1 MQMISQMAYDRTITV
16 FSPDGRLFQVEYA
29 REAVKRGTTA
39 IGIKATDGVVL
50 LVDKRVTSRLLEV
63 QSVEKIF
70 KIDEHIGAATSGLVA
85 DARALIDR
93 ARIEAQIARMT
104 YNEDIH
110 VEELSKKICDHMQSY
125 TQYGGARPYGT
136 ALLIAGVN
144 GDSIYLFEMDP
155 SGTLL
160 EYKATGIGAG
170 RNAVME
176 VFEAKYKED
185 MGIDEAVLLGLEA
198 LHKVVERE
206 SSAQTIDV
214 CVIKLKTRTFE
225 RMPPEYVYAKVQQ
238 VLEQH
243 GSDVKE
249 SKE

>member
-1 MQMISQMAYDRTITV
+1 MQVIPQMAYDRAITV

-39 IGIKATDGVVL
+39 IGIKATDGVAL

-70 KIDEHIGAATSGLVA
+70 KIDDHIGAATSGLVA

-93 ARIEAQIARMT
+93 ARIEAQINRMA
-104 YNEDIH
+104 YNEDID
-110 VEELSKKICDHMQSY
+110 VGTLSKKICDHMQTY
-125 TQYGGARPYGT
+125 TQYGGVRPYGT

-144 GDSIYLFEMDP
+144 DDSVRLFETDP

-160 EYKATGIGAG
+160 EYKATGVGAG
-170 RNAVME
+170 RDAVME
-176 VFEAKYKED
+176 VFDAKYKED
-185 MGIDEAVLLGLEA
+185 MDMEKAILLGLEA
-198 LHKVVERE
+198 LHKAIKGEFN
-206 SSAQTIDV
+206 AQTIEI
-214 CVIKLKTRTFE
+214 CVIKLKTRTFKRASSE
-225 RMPPEYVYAKVQQ
+225 DVSAYVQQ
-238 VLEQH
+238 VIAQH

-249 SKE
+249 

>member
-1 MQMISQMAYDRTITV
+1 
-16 FSPDGRLFQVEYA
+16 
-29 REAVKRGTTA
+29 
-39 IGIKATDGVVL
+39 
-50 LVDKRVTSRLLEV
+50 
-63 QSVEKIF
+63 
-70 KIDEHIGAATSGLVA
+70 
-85 DARALIDR
+85 
-93 ARIEAQIARMT
+93 
-104 YNEDIH
+104 
-110 VEELSKKICDHMQSY
+110 
-125 TQYGGARPYGT
+125 
-136 ALLIAGVN
+136 
-144 GDSIYLFEMDP
+144 MDP